1 MDDDGSIT
9 RLGSTD
15 DAGAPAGSGPGT
27 GAGSES
33 RSGGWRSGHGSFGG
47 GPFGN
52 GPTVRYWGWGADET
66 RRPGLPWI
74 GIFLVVFGGLLI
86 VEQALPAY
94 RRLGDVIVLAAGI
107 ASLVAWAISRATLML
122 YAGAFLTA
130 LALPGTLEG
139 LGLVLGPGWGTLF
152 FGAAFGLV
160 ALVRWQRGGGIGWQA
175 WYGAILALIGG
186 SQVAEPSIASVAFPL
201 LIVAVGLALLLRGR

>member
-1 MDDDGSIT
+1 MIPEG
-9 RLGSTD
+9 
-15 DAGAPAGSGPGT
+15 
-27 GAGSES
+27 
-33 RSGGWRSGHGSFGG
+33 F
-47 GPFGN
+47 
-52 GPTVRYWGWGADET
+52 
-66 RRPGLPWI
+66 
-74 GIFLVVFGGLLI
+74 
-86 VEQALPAY
+86 
-94 RRLGDVIVLAAGI
+94 
-107 ASLVAWAISRATLML
+107 ASLEGRSPTIDLIGPV
-122 YAGAFLTA
+122 YAKGK
-130 LALPGTLEG
+130 G